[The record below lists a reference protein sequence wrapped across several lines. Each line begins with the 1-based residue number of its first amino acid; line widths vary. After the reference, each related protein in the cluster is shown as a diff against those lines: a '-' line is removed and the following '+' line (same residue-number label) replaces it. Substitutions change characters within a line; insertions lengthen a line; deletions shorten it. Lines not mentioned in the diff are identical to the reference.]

1 VLPLTLAVMFRRVAG
16 NAGDDAQDAGG
27 RIEAVSEPGAGR
39 TGNAGEVAGVGAG
52 YIKQLETYRLSSAV
66 SHLRWRWL
74 TDRMPP

>member
-1 VLPLTLAVMFRRVAG
+1 VLPLTLAVMFVGVAG

-52 YIKQLETYRLSSAV
+52 YINNWNV
-66 SHLRWRWL
+66 SPVVSGVASEVALV